1 MNPNSNPTRAQGQPS
16 ALTDVAYHNTAFWN
30 IFVGGVGTKAGQ
42 SVLAR
47 YAADSEPF
55 AMSAFHLDTDPGTSM
70 DTDDRLVIQLTAAD
84 VRAMRANPGN
94 FGPIATAIIQRLGR
108 LLSAGDI
115 LNGSRTTRPLTQLAF
130 LFYADRLCRALRRSL
145 IRLRDRHK
153 TRLVTPVI
161 VSSSGGGAGSSAQIL
176 LMDLL
181 RNPVFRHRLLSGS
194 PSDLL
199 LPPMSFVVEPFA
211 FAGSASLMQAR
222 KIIANAFAFRLESE
236 FMLRAHA
243 VSYVTHIGYAN
254 NAGTVLAD
262 PDLMAKVLGNA
273 VYEIERCWPEI
284 KARWVDG
291 PDDVASTTH
300 YGGQDSP
307 EFDVSNGNRLHAR
320 RRQP

>member
-1 MNPNSNPTRAQGQPS
+1 MNQTFGHDETRNP
-16 ALTDVAYHNTAFWN
+16 LTDVSDHQTAFWN
-30 IFVGGVGTKAGQ
+30 FFIGGVGTKAGTF
-42 SVLAR
+42 VLNR
-47 YAADSEPF
+47 YAMDDEPF
-55 AMSAFHLDTDPGTSM
+55 AMTAFHLDTDPATQM
-70 DTDDRLVIQLTAAD
+70 DIEDRLLIQLTAAD
-84 VRAMRANPGN
+84 VRAMRANPGS
-94 FGPIATAIIQRLGR
+94 FGPVATAIIHRLGR
-108 LLSAGDI
+108 LLEAGDI
-115 LNGSRTTRPLTQLAF
+115 LNGSRTTRALTQLAI
-130 LFYADRLCRALRRSL
+130 LFHEDRLCRALGRSL

-161 VSSSGGGAGSSAQIL
+161 ISSSGGGTGSAAQIL
-176 LMDLL
+176 LMRLF
-181 RNPVFRHRLLSGS
+181 RNPTFRHRLLAGI

-211 FAGSASLMQAR
+211 FAGAASLMQGR
-222 KIIANAFAFRLESE
+222 KIIANAYAFRLESE
-236 FMLRAHA
+236 HMLRQQS

-291 PDDVASTTH
+291 PDDVASITQ

-307 EFDVSNGNRLHAR
+307 EFDLLNDNRFRAR
-320 RRQP
+320 RRQL